1 MPLSQEAN
9 VGVGLY
15 GEEGIQAVQA
25 SDFALANFK
34 YLWKLI
40 LVQGRWNNIRIGK
53 FINFF
58 LYKNFV
64 FTFPQFLYGFIN
76 LFSGNP
82 MYNGE

>member
-1 MPLSQEAN
+1 MTQEAN

-25 SDFALANFK
+25 SDFAVANFK

>member
-1 MPLSQEAN
+1 MSKEAN

-25 SDFALANFK
+25 SDFAVANFK